1 MKSET
6 AFPAQVLMMVGVAL
20 QELQQ
25 SEAETEL
32 DRIRTLIMNAQSTL
46 VELHALAEK
55 VDEGDAVGKLF
66 SPAVS
71 RVVAQTESPGLR
83 RGSLV
88 TSHLR
93 RLTCLE

>member
-25 SEAETEL
+25 SEAETDL

-55 VDEGDAVGKLF
+55 ADEET
-66 SPAVS
+66 P
-71 RVVAQTESPGLR
+71 
-83 RGSLV
+83 
-88 TSHLR
+88 
-93 RLTCLE
+93 